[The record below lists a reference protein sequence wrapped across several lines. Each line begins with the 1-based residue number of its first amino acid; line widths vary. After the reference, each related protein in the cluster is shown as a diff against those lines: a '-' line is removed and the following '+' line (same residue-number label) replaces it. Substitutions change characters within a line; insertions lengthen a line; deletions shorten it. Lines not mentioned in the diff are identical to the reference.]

1 MVKALS
7 FFKRRSGMPVEAF
20 QAYWRAS
27 RPGAVV
33 RLRGVRRYV
42 QSHTLPGAYRR
53 GEPVYDGICEI
64 WFDDTQAMRALAGTP
79 AYAAVQADEAKFI
92 ERATMGL
99 IITEEHVIKDG
110 PVPAAG
116 ATPRAPRGARRTGAG
131 ARRAGTA
138 RRSRGS
144 TTRRR
149 CAPPRRV
156 PSTRPCGP
164 TRRTSSRRP
173 RRSSS
178 RASTSSSPD
187 EIPPPA
193 WQVAPPVAA
202 RQRAS
207 RKIRWRPRARSPPRR
222 RPRAARASAD
232 APG

>member
-53 GEPVYDGICEI
+53 GEPVYDGIAEI

-116 ATPRAPRGARRTGAG
+116 VKNVEFLTHRPDLTIEAFQRYWREGHGPPAAIGRAH
-131 ARRAGTA
+131 
-138 RRSRGS
+138 
-144 TTRRR
+144 
-149 CAPPRRV
+149 
-156 PSTRPCGP
+156 PSTPITIPSP
-164 TRRTSSRRP
+164 TPS
-173 RRSSS
+173 
-178 RASTSSSPD
+178 
-187 EIPPPA
+187 
-193 WQVAPPVAA
+193 
-202 RQRAS
+202 
-207 RKIRWRPRARSPPRR
+207 
-222 RPRAARASAD
+222 
-232 APG
+232 